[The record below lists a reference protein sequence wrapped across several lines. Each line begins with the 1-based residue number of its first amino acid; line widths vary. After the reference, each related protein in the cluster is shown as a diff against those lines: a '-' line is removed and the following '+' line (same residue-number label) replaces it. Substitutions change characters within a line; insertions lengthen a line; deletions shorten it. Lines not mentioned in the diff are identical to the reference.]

1 MAIFEVTTETWD
13 DPDFWAMVTT
23 APEPNMLDFSALP
36 ESFTISFARDG
47 AFLSISDGAESYVIG
62 DNSVGAGADAYLGAP
77 GDFGLFEVITGSA
90 GRDVIDG
97 NDESDLIDGSAGDD
111 SILGY
116 GGDDVLTG
124 GLGADTLRGGGGN
137 DTVSGNDGDD
147 VIYGNEGDD
156 SLIGGDGA
164 DSIYGEYGDDYV
176 EGGAGDDHLEGNE
189 GKDTLIGGDGDD
201 WMRGSYDDDALW
213 GGAGDDYLWGGY
225 GDDTFH
231 IENGFGNDTVD
242 AEDVDETTGDVL
254 DLTAV
259 TDGLRLDLTSANPE
273 SGSLTDGSST
283 LVFSQ
288 VESILLGAGEDTI
301 ALADFGGLDSV
312 TGFAAPELQPD
323 GSYLARDVLDV
334 SELTDFDGIPVDTD
348 DVTVTDT
355 VGDGSGDAVLSFPG
369 GEAITLLG
377 VTPDAVKSAAQLE
390 ALGIPAATD
399 EAPVVVPPEKPSPDA
414 PDDGDDG
421 TEADGGGSSP
431 PADAAELPQIDGAFE
446 FEATVRV
453 DDLAGGHG
461 QTVFEYGGGG
471 PHAITFGQIG
481 QSSAMMLEIVQDGA
495 THYIVAEEALVAGET
510 ATWTAGIDETGQM
523 YIDKNGMTLAEG
535 DGVVPADVERL
546 PALLGD
552 SALETRSALVGETGD
567 VSLAQGETVWPE
579 DDAPAETPDDTP
591 ETPPAETPDD
601 TPEEPPAAPTDP
613 EDAPDPEETEDDAP
627 ADMPDDTPGEPP
639 AEPADPED
647 APDPE
652 ETEDD
657 APAEMPDDTPG
668 EPPAEPTDPV
678 DTPDPE
684 ETEDDAPAE
693 TPDDTP
699 EEPPAEPTDPEDT
712 PDPEET
718 GDEAPAETP
727 GDTPEAPPAEPTDPE
742 DTPGPEETED
752 DASAETPDDTPAVP
766 GRDAGDH
773 ESLADFFAWLLE
785 TGPEPDRD
793 EEEEDAAPDST
804 LTQVWQF
811 FFGWLF

>member
-124 GLGADTLRGGGGN
+124 ELGADTLRGGGGN

-189 GKDTLIGGDGDD
+189 GNDTLIGGDGDD

-259 TDGLRLDLTSANPE
+259 TDGLRLDLTSADPE

-431 PADAAELPQIDGAFE
+431 PPDAVDLPQIDGAFE

-453 DDLAGGHG
+453 DDLVGGHG

-552 SALETRSALVGETGD
+552 SALETRSALVGEIGD

-579 DDAPAETPDDTP
+579 DEAPNDTP
-591 ETPPAETPDD
+591 E
-601 TPEEPPAAPTDP
+601 
-613 EDAPDPEETEDDAP
+613 
-627 ADMPDDTPGEPP
+627 
-639 AEPADPED
+639 
-647 APDPE
+647 
-652 ETEDD
+652 
-657 APAEMPDDTPG
+657 
-668 EPPAEPTDPV
+668 EPPAEPTDPE

-699 EEPPAEPTDPEDT
+699 EQPPAEPTDPEDT
-712 PDPEET
+712 PDPGET
-718 GDEAPAETP
+718 EDEAPVETPDDTPEEPPAEPIDPEDTPDPEETEDDAPADTPDDTPEETPAEPTDPVDTPDPADTEDDAPAETPDDTP
-727 GDTPEAPPAEPTDPE
+727 GDTPEEPPAEPTDPE
-742 DTPGPEETED
+742 DAPDPEETED
-752 DASAETPDDTPAVP
+752 DASAETPDEAPATP

>member
-36 ESFTISFARDG
+36 GSFTISFARDG

-97 NDESDLIDGSAGDD
+97 NDESDQIDGGTGDD

-156 SLIGGDGA
+156 SLLGGDGA
-164 DSIYGEYGDDYV
+164 DEIYGEYGDDYV

-259 TDGLRLDLTSANPE
+259 TDGLRLDLTSADPE

-334 SELTDFDGIPVDTD
+334 SDLTDFDGIPVDTD

-377 VTPDAVKSAAQLE
+377 VTADAVKSAAQLE

-421 TEADGGGSSP
+421 AEAGGGGSSP
-431 PADAAELPQIDGAFE
+431 PPDAAELPQIDGAFE
-446 FEATVRV
+446 FEATLRV

-523 YIDKNGMTLAEG
+523 YIDKNGMTLAED

-552 SALETRSALVGETGD
+552 SALETRSALVGGIGD

-579 DDAPAETPDDTP
+579 DEAPDD
-591 ETPPAETPDD
+591 TPDD
-601 TPEEPPAAPTDP
+601 TPEEPPAEPTDP

-627 ADMPDDTPGEPP
+627 ADT
-639 AEPADPED
+639 
-647 APDPE
+647 PE
-652 ETEDD
+652 ET
-657 APAEMPDDTPG
+657 
-668 EPPAEPTDPV
+668 PAEPTDPE
-678 DTPDPE
+678 DAPDPE

-699 EEPPAEPTDPEDT
+699 EEPPAEPTDPVDT

-718 GDEAPAETP
+718 EDDAPADTTD
-727 GDTPEAPPAEPTDPE
+727 DTPEEPPAEPTDPE
-742 DTPGPEETED
+742 DTPDPEETED
-752 DASAETPDDTPAVP
+752 DAPDDTP
-766 GRDAGDH
+766 
-773 ESLADFFAWLLE
+773 EE
-785 TGPEPDRD
+785 TPAEPTDP
-793 EEEEDAAPDST
+793 EDAPDPEETEDDAPGEAPAT
-804 LTQVWQF
+804 
-811 FFGWLF
+811 

>member
-23 APEPNMLDFSALP
+23 APDPNMLDFSALP

-47 AFLSISDGAESYVIG
+47 AFLSISDGAKSYVIG
-62 DNSVGAGADAYLGAP
+62 DDSAGAGGDASLGTP
-77 GDFGLFEVITGSA
+77 GEFGLFEVITGSA
-90 GRDVIDG
+90 GHDVIDG
-97 NDESDLIDGSAGDD
+97 NDESDLIDGGAGDD
-111 SILGY
+111 SVIGH

-124 GLGADTLRGGGGN
+124 GLGDDTLRGASGN
-137 DTVSGNDGDD
+137 DTISGDDGND

-156 SLIGGDGA
+156 SLLGGDGA
-164 DSIYGEYGDDYV
+164 DEIYGEYGDDYV

-259 TDGLRLDLTSANPE
+259 TDGLRLDLSSADPG
-273 SGSLTDGSST
+273 SGSVTDGSST

-288 VESILLGAGEDTI
+288 VEEILLGAGEDTI
-301 ALADFGGLDSV
+301 ALADFGGLDHV
-312 TGFAAPELQPD
+312 TGFAAPELQRD

-334 SELTDFDGIPVDTD
+334 SDLTDLDGLPVDTD
-348 DVTVTDT
+348 DVTVSDT

-369 GEAITLLG
+369 GEAIALLG
-377 VTPDAVKSAAQLE
+377 VSANAVKSAAQLE
-390 ALGIPAATD
+390 ALGIPAAIG
-399 EAPVVVPPEKPSPDA
+399 EAPGTVPPDASPDA
-414 PDDGDDG
+414 PAYGDDG
-421 TEADGGGSSP
+421 TGADGDDAP
-431 PADAAELPQIDGAFE
+431 PPSDTVDLPQIDGAFE
-446 FEATVRV
+446 FEATVRL

-495 THYIVAEEALVAGET
+495 VHYIVAEEALVAGEA

-535 DGVVPADVERL
+535 DGVVPADVDRL

-552 SALETRSALVGETGD
+552 SALETRSALGGEIGE

-579 DDAPAETPDDTP
+579 DESPVDTPDDAPEEAPSGPTDPEDTPEPEETEDEAPAEMPDDAPEEPPSEPTDPDDTP
-591 ETPPAETPDD
+591 DPAEAEDETPADTPDD
-601 TPEEPPAAPTDP
+601 TPEE
-613 EDAPDPEETEDDAP
+613 
-627 ADMPDDTPGEPP
+627 TPSG
-639 AEPADPED
+639 
-647 APDPE
+647 
-652 ETEDD
+652 
-657 APAEMPDDTPG
+657 
-668 EPPAEPTDPV
+668 
-678 DTPDPE
+678 
-684 ETEDDAPAE
+684 
-693 TPDDTP
+693 
-699 EEPPAEPTDPEDT
+699 PTDPEDT

-718 GDEAPAETP
+718 KDEAPTETP
-727 GDTPEAPPAEPTDPE
+727 DDAPEETPSEPTDPE
-742 DTPGPEETED
+742 DTPDSEETED
-752 DASAETPDDTPAVP
+752 EAPAGTTDDAAAAPESE
-766 GRDAGDH
+766 AGDH
-773 ESLADFFAWLLE
+773 ESLADFLAWLFE
-785 TGPEPDRD
+785 TGPQ
-793 EEEEDAAPDST
+793 PDSEGEGEDDASGDET
-804 LTQVWQF
+804 ALTQVWQF

>member
-1 MAIFEVTTETWD
+1 MAVFEVTTETWD

-36 ESFTISFARDG
+36 GSFTISFARDG

-97 NDESDLIDGSAGDD
+97 NDESELIDGGAGDD

-116 GGDDVLTG
+116 GGDDALTG

-156 SLIGGDGA
+156 SLLGGDGA

-213 GGAGDDYLWGGY
+213 GGTGDDYLWGGY

-259 TDGLRLDLTSANPE
+259 TDGLRLDLTSADPE

-334 SELTDFDGIPVDTD
+334 SELTDFDGSPVDTD

-377 VTPDAVKSAAQLE
+377 VTADAVKSAAQLE

-431 PADAAELPQIDGAFE
+431 PPDAVDLPQIDGAFE
-446 FEATVRV
+446 FEATLRV

-523 YIDKNGMTLAEG
+523 YIDKNGMTLAED

-552 SALETRSALVGETGD
+552 SALETRSALVGEIGD

-579 DDAPAETPDDTP
+579 DEA
-591 ETPPAETPDD
+591 PDD
-601 TPEEPPAAPTDP
+601 TPEETPAEPTDP

-627 ADMPDDTPGEPP
+627 A
-639 AEPADPED
+639 
-647 APDPE
+647 
-652 ETEDD
+652 
-657 APAEMPDDTPG
+657 
-668 EPPAEPTDPV
+668 
-678 DTPDPE
+678 
-684 ETEDDAPAE
+684 E
-693 TPDDTP
+693 TPDGTP

-718 GDEAPAETP
+718 EDDAPDDAP
-727 GDTPEAPPAEPTDPE
+727 DDTPEETPAEPTDPE
-742 DTPGPEETED
+742 DAPDPEETED
-752 DASAETPDDTPAVP
+752 DAPADTPDDTPEETPAEP
-766 GRDAGDH
+766 TDPEDAPDPEETEDDAPGETPGEAPATSGRDAGDH

>member
-1 MAIFEVTTETWD
+1 D
-13 DPDFWAMVTT
+13 GT
-23 APEPNMLDFSALP
+23 AGERLDVPA
-36 ESFTISFARDG
+36 
-47 AFLSISDGAESYVIG
+47 
-62 DNSVGAGADAYLGAP
+62 GAGGVC
-77 GDFGLFEVITGSA
+77 F
-90 GRDVIDG
+90 
-97 NDESDLIDGSAGDD
+97 
-111 SILGY
+111 
-116 GGDDVLTG
+116 
-124 GLGADTLRGGGGN
+124 
-137 DTVSGNDGDD
+137 
-147 VIYGNEGDD
+147 
-156 SLIGGDGA
+156 
-164 DSIYGEYGDDYV
+164 
-176 EGGAGDDHLEGNE
+176 
-189 GKDTLIGGDGDD
+189 
-201 WMRGSYDDDALW
+201 
-213 GGAGDDYLWGGY
+213 
-225 GDDTFH
+225 
-231 IENGFGNDTVD
+231 
-242 AEDVDETTGDVL
+242 VL
-254 DLTAV
+254 DTAA
-259 TDGLRLDLTSANPE
+259 TE

-334 SELTDFDGIPVDTD
+334 SDLTDFDGIPVDTD

-369 GEAITLLG
+369 GEAITLLR
-377 VTPDAVKSAAQLE
+377 VTADAVKSAAQLE

-421 TEADGGGSSP
+421 TEAGGGGSSP
-431 PADAAELPQIDGAFE
+431 PPDAAELPQIDGAFE

-523 YIDKNGMTLAEG
+523 YIDKNGMTLAED

-552 SALETRSALVGETGD
+552 SALETRSALVGGIGD

-579 DDAPAETPDDTP
+579 DE
-591 ETPPAETPDD
+591 
-601 TPEEPPAAPTDP
+601 
-613 EDAPDPEETEDDAP
+613 AP
-627 ADMPDDTPGEPP
+627 AD
-639 AEPADPED
+639 
-647 APDPE
+647 
-652 ETEDD
+652 
-657 APAEMPDDTPG
+657 
-668 EPPAEPTDPV
+668 
-678 DTPDPE
+678 
-684 ETEDDAPAE
+684 

-718 GDEAPAETP
+718 EDDAPADTP
-727 GDTPEAPPAEPTDPE
+727 DDTPEEPPAEPTDPE
-742 DTPGPEETED
+742 DAPDPEETED
-752 DASAETPDDTPAVP
+752 DAPADTPDETPEETPAEPTDPVDAPDPEETEDDAPAETPGEAPATP